1 MAKKRPTLADVALK
15 SGVSKMTASRA
26 LRSPQ
31 GVSKQSYECVQKAAR
46 ALGYVGNPLATSLSN
61 RASDLIGVTVPSMT
75 NAVFPE
81 VLSGIAEE
89 IQGTGLQPVFGVTEY
104 DAEREYQIIRQML
117 SWRPAGLIVTG
128 LDQPEETR
136 TLLREAEIPI
146 VQIMD
151 LDGDPV
157 DCCVGV
163 SNFEAGKAMAEAMI
177 GCGRRTFGY
186 VGAVDVRAR
195 KRLEGFRHELA
206 EHGLEFIAEK
216 TTDAASSM
224 VLGRRL
230 TDEILKEN
238 PALDC
243 LYFSNDDM
251 AAGGGF
257 SCMAQGIPIPDQ
269 VAIVGFNGLDFVQA
283 LPCSMATSI
292 SPRRGIGQRA
302 AALIVARLRE
312 TERQPAETIRLTPRI
327 DLGAILWKSGA

>member
-26 LRSPQ
+26 LRSSQ

-61 RASDLIGVTVPSMT
+61 RASDLIGVIVPSMT

-104 DAEREYQIIRQML
+104 DPEREYQIIRQML

-136 TLLREAEIPI
+136 ALLRDADIPI

-157 DCCVGV
+157 DCCVGI
-163 SNFEAGKAMAEAMI
+163 SNFDAGKTMAEALLER
-177 GCGRRTFGY
+177 GFRAFGY

-195 KRLEGFRHELA
+195 KRLDGFRYALA
-206 EHGLEFIAEK
+206 EHGLEFVSEK

-230 TDEILKEN
+230 TEEILLES
-238 PALDC
+238 PTLDC

-257 SCMAQGIPIPDQ
+257 ACMAQGISIPDA
-269 VAIVGFNGLDFVQA
+269 VAIVGFNGLEFVQA
-283 LPCSMATSI
+283 LPCRMATSV
-292 SPRRGIGQRA
+292 SPRRGIGNRA
-302 AALIVARLRE
+302 AALIIARLGE
-312 TERQPAETIRLTPRI
+312 KERPPAETIRLTPRI
-327 DLGAILWKSGA
+327 DLGAILRKE